1 MKLVMIKLN
10 IFQSNFAEVNQF
22 LVNQPR
28 DELFFT
34 CSIYADSRIDLRMNL
49 EADRYFACP
58 YR

>member
-49 EADRYFACP
+49 EAD
-58 YR
+58 